1 MFSLRFTALI
11 ASISVPFF
19 AAQALAQTPLPPQ
32 PMQKPE
38 ATSMPAPTSAFAGY
52 RMFSEKNPLIN
63 WRGANDF
70 VEKLDGHMGHV
81 RGAPRMMKPE
91 PAPMAEK
98 PMPSAPVVPATPA
111 ATMAPKPAP
120 NVDHSKHE
128 MKKP

>member
-1 MFSLRFTALI
+1 MFPIRFTALI
-11 ASISVPFF
+11 ASILASFV
-19 AAQALAQTPLPPQ
+19 AAQALAQTPSLQ

-38 ATSMPAPTSAFAGY
+38 ASPAPAPTSAFAGY
-52 RMFSEKNPLIN
+52 RMYSEKNPLIN

-81 RGAPRMMKPE
+81 RGEPRMMKPE

-98 PMPSAPVVPATPA
+98 PMPSAPVAPATPA
-111 ATMAPKPAP
+111 ATAAPKPAP
-120 NVDHSKHE
+120 SVDHSKHE

>member
-1 MFSLRFTALI
+1 MFPIRFISLIALI
-11 ASISVPFF
+11 SASLLVTSAF
-19 AAQALAQTPLPPQ
+19 AQTPA

-38 ATSMPAPTSAFAGY
+38 SAATPAPMSAFVGY
-52 RMFSEKNPLIN
+52 KMYSETNPLIN

-70 VEKLDGHMGHV
+70 VGKLDGHMGHV

-98 PMPSAPVVPATPA
+98 PMPTPA
-111 ATMAPKPAP
+111 AAPAASMAPKPAP
-120 NVDHSKHE
+120 SVDHSKHE

>member
-1 MFSLRFTALI
+1 MFSIRFTALI
-11 ASISVPFF
+11 ASISVSFIS
-19 AAQALAQTPLPPQ
+19 AQALAQTPPPQ

-38 ATSMPAPTSAFAGY
+38 APSMPAPTSAFAGY
-52 RMFSEKNPLIN
+52 KMFSEKNPLIN

-91 PAPMAEK
+91 TAPMAEK
-98 PMPSAPVVPATPA
+98 PIPVEPA
-111 ATMAPKPAP
+111 APMPFKPAP
-120 NVDHSKHE
+120 SVDHSKHE